1 MANYTRY
8 SPGDWSTSNMSHYN
22 SADNSRNTSE
32 RIRNEAVRL
41 LRDREEKTVLTQ
53 RDADRRL
60 GERLHDVTFWR
71 SELQVNDFIS
81 MSLSVHQIIQFFQ
94 IFHIFESHSQIW
106 IWFDF
111 WKIKSSFVDTLLRR
125 RGPVYRP
132 ARLRCG
138 HRLRGSTTL
147 IFFTKINFL
156 LHFSII
162 LKY

>member
-81 MSLSVHQIIQFFQ
+81 MSLSVHQIIQFCTN
-94 IFHIFESHSQIW
+94 ILYITSHRGFE
-106 IWFDF
+106 FDF
-111 WKIKSSFVDTLLRR
+111 
-125 RGPVYRP
+125 
-132 ARLRCG
+132 
-138 HRLRGSTTL
+138 
-147 IFFTKINFL
+147 
-156 LHFSII
+156 
-162 LKY
+162 